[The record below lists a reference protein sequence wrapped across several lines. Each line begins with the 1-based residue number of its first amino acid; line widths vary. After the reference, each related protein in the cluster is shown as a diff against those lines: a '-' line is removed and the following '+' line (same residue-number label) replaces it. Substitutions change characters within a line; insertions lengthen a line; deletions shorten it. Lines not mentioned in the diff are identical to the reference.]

1 MKEII
6 TMIKSRDFNG
16 LIKHYN
22 ENSVPEP
29 LILKE
34 LIPKVF
40 KTIDDYKNFM
50 HEFCLK
56 YSIKGVK
63 EELSVDDLIS
73 VYVNMINILD
83 ELINE
88 WFERVFELF
97 TIYYPEASIKA
108 KELKD
113 FRKIKNADRKTLSKL
128 FNAEPDSMGLDF
140 DKEDEK
146 VFEDA
151 VKSLKGL
158 ASQKEKGE
166 ERLEKITNERAP
178 NTSIVAGTIVAAK
191 LIAAAHGLKKL
202 MLMPSSTIQ
211 VIGAEKALF
220 RHLRGRAKPPK
231 HGIIFHSK
239 FVNNAP
245 LKHRGKMARALASK
259 ISISSKVDYFK
270 GEPIGDK
277 LVRDLEEKRAKL
289 K

>member
-1 MKEII
+1 
-6 TMIKSRDFNG
+6 
-16 LIKHYN
+16 
-22 ENSVPEP
+22 
-29 LILKE
+29 
-34 LIPKVF
+34 
-40 KTIDDYKNFM
+40 
-50 HEFCLK
+50 
-56 YSIKGVK
+56 
-63 EELSVDDLIS
+63 
-73 VYVNMINILD
+73 
-83 ELINE
+83 
-88 WFERVFELF
+88 
-97 TIYYPEASIKA
+97 
-108 KELKD
+108 
-113 FRKIKNADRKTLSKL
+113 
-128 FNAEPDSMGLDF
+128 MGLDF

-151 VKSLKGL
+151 VKSLNGL
-158 ASQKEKGE
+158 ASQKEKVE